1 MGLHN
6 KNDSKTDQLS
16 QKKTLNFY
24 TKMMLKDPLFAHD
37 IKRST
42 PLIDSFSLVLFRFR
56 EFFVCVCLHRCTLTN
71 K

>member
-42 PLIDSFSLVLFRFR
+42 PLIDSFCTSLIPL
-56 EFFVCVCLHRCTLTN
+56 
-71 K
+71 